1 MKNSKGWFSL
11 VEIIVATIVLT
22 VWVFW
27 IYKLFWNNI
36 SILSNN
42 DNYLNQIN
50 LQTPFRECVKNIW
63 YTNFTSSYSVGNS
76 FSVNFW
82 SDNMWCFTW
91 SYSTWYSFSWINIDW
106 VDYFLYWTLTSTDSK
121 KVTLDLNIYN
131 ESLWELYASWSQYR
145 IMNIYK

>member
-1 MKNSKGWFSL
+1 MKNSKNWFSL

-42 DNYLNQIN
+42 DNYINQIN
-50 LQTPFRECVKNIW
+50 LQTPFRECIKNIW
-63 YTNFTSSYSVGNS
+63 YNNFYNNYSVWS
-76 FSVNFW
+76 WFSINFW

-91 SYSTWYSFSWINIDW
+91 SYDEYYSFSWVNIDW
-106 VDYFLYWTLTSTDSK
+106 IDYFLYWIISWKDTS
-121 KVTLDLNIYN
+121 KVDLDLNIYN
-131 ESLWELYASWSQYR
+131 ETLKDLYESWSE
-145 IMNIYK
+145 YKVMSVYK